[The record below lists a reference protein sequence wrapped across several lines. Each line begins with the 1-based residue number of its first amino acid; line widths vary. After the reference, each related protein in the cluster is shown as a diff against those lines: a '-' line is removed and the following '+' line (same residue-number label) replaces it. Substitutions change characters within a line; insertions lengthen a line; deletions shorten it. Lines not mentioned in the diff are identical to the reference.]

1 MGSPAS
7 AESFAQCLWYRVEEF
22 REWVAHGLDFVGR
35 SGQTLEER
43 GGGGERER
51 EREKQG
57 EAGRVGVREREIN
70 RKLRPVPAEKTDF
83 DLNCVSV

>member
-1 MGSPAS
+1 MGCTWTRFCRKKWANT
-7 AESFAQCLWYRVEEF
+7 R
-22 REWVAHGLDFVGR
+22 R
-35 SGQTLEER
+35 ER
-43 GGGGERER
+43 GGRRER

>member
-1 MGSPAS
+1 MDSILS
-7 AESFAQCLWYRVEEF
+7 EEVGKHSK
-22 REWVAHGLDFVGR
+22 RE
-35 SGQTLEER
+35 
-43 GGGGERER
+43 GGGERER